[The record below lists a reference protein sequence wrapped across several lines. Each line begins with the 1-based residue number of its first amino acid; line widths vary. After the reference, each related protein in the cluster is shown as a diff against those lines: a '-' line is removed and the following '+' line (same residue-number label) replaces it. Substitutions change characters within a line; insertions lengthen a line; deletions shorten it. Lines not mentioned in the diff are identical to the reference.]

1 MRIGELTR
9 ATGVSRRLL
18 RYYEE
23 QGLLSPTR
31 LANGYRD
38 YAPGDVDRVRHIRVL
53 LATRL
58 PTAVIGRVLH
68 CVHDD
73 ADHRGIVPSAC
84 PAMVTSLQRQQA
96 RLADEI
102 AQLRSSQ
109 QAVDSLLA
117 VALRQAV

>member
-1 MRIGELTR
+1 MRIGELAR

-23 QGLLSPTR
+23 QGLLSPDR

-38 YAPGDVDRVRHIRVL
+38 YAPADADRVRHIRVL
-53 LATRL
+53 LATGL
-58 PTAVIGRVLH
+58 PTAVIGRVVQ
-68 CVHDD
+68 CIHDD
-73 ADHRGIVPSAC
+73 IHHQGIVPTSC
-84 PAMVTSLQRQQA
+84 PAMVTSLQRQRA

-109 QAVDSLLA
+109 QAVDALLA
-117 VALRQAV
+117 AALRQAV